1 MQQTINRL
9 SRDLNLPVDVVVKTY
24 KAYWLFIRQ
33 TIESFPLK
41 ENLSEEEFNKLRTNF
56 NIPNLGK
63 LVCTYD
69 RYIGVK
75 KIQKVIQK
83 KHAEYKEN
91 KTNG

>member
-41 ENLSEEEFNKLRTNF
+41 EDLSEAEFNKLRTNF

-75 KIQKVIQK
+75 KRQKVIQK